1 MIFSEID
8 KKEKRSFLYLC
19 AITFYLIYKF
29 GFLVS
34 SWNMYIGL
42 LSLFLFVSSMY
53 FADYYARE
61 KVFFLFNLLG
71 MTIIYLFSKEM
82 NLIFLSII
90 IFSGKGINKNKIL
103 KVFLICYL
111 MYFFIM
117 FIQNLFGIYENDYAY
132 KLINGENVKVRT
144 YGFGHPN
151 QIANR
156 FISFTGLVLYL
167 GKEKIQNIHL
177 FFLIIVF
184 LFIYTISLTRTAL
197 VIFFILMIIHQLMY
211 RYNMSKIIAKFSV
224 YIFYLSITFSV
235 FAPLLYI
242 NGGGFLKLLDSL
254 LSGRLRLTMK
264 FFNSNAIKLF
274 GQQLDYSGYDNVLDA
289 TIPYILLTYGIVFFI
304 YYLILSQKLFNINN
318 YNSDYSKTIYYV
330 LFVLIGVV
338 ELVTINLSFNFTL
351 LFLIDIIEN
360 NVVNSQ
366 NIEIMTKNNNYKFRL

>member
-1 MIFSEID
+1 MD
-8 KKEKRSFLYLC
+8 KNEKRSFLYLG
-19 AITFYLIYKF
+19 AIAFYLIYKF
-29 GFLVS
+29 EFLVS
-34 SWNMYIGL
+34 SWNIYIGVF
-42 LSLFLFVSSMY
+42 SLFLFVSSMY
-53 FADYYARE
+53 FADYKVRE

-71 MTIIYLFSKEM
+71 MTIIYLFSKEI

-90 IFSGKGINKNKIL
+90 LFSGKGIDKNKIL

-111 MYFFIM
+111 MYFFVM

-132 KLINGENVKVRT
+132 KLIDGESVKVRS

-156 FISFTGLVLYL
+156 FISFTGLILYL

-177 FFLIIVF
+177 FFLIIAF
-184 LFIYTISLTRTAL
+184 LFIYTVSLTRTAL

-289 TIPYILLTYGIVFFI
+289 TFPYILLTYGIVFFI

-360 NVVNSQ
+360 NVVNSH
-366 NIEIMTKNNNYKFRL
+366 NIEIMTKNNNYKFRS

>member
-1 MIFSEID
+1 MNINDID
-8 KKEKRSFLYLC
+8 KNEKRNFLYLG
-19 AITFYLIYKF
+19 AIAFYLIYKF
-29 GFLVS
+29 EFLVS
-34 SWNMYIGL
+34 SWNIYIGV
-42 LSLFLFVSSMY
+42 LSLFLFLSSMY
-53 FADYYARE
+53 FADYVEKE

-71 MTIIYLFSKEM
+71 MTIIYLFSKEI

-90 IFSGKGINKNKIL
+90 LFSGKGIDTNKIL

-111 MYFFIM
+111 MYFFVM

-132 KLINGENVKVRT
+132 KLIDGESVKVRS

-224 YIFYLSITFSV
+224 YIFYLSITFSI
-235 FAPLLYI
+235 FAPLLYR

-274 GQQLDYSGYDNVLDA
+274 GQHLDYSGYDNVLDA
-289 TIPYILLTYGIVFFI
+289 TFPYILLTYGIVFFI

-360 NVVNSQ
+360 NCQ
-366 NIEIMTKNNNYKFRL
+366 C